1 MMEMDWSALALGL
14 AVGVAASAAF
24 FAGLGWGMR
33 IALKSGRPAII
44 LILSAIMRIRGAAR
58 DRLDRGHVPRPG
70 LAPRLR
76 RRVLHRA
83 HDRHGHRPN
92 RRARRRRPVNLSPD
106 ATIIF
111 EAWGVPINATVFFTW
126 IVMALLTAVSML
138 ITRDLRADVPPDRWR
153 TTLEVIVLGIQS
165 QIEEVARGP
174 SRYLLYYAGTLF
186 LFVAVSNLLLVV
198 PGFTPPTASL
208 STTTA
213 LALSVL
219 IAVPL
224 FGVTSRG
231 LGGYLKT
238 YIEPSVIMLPF
249 NIISEFSRGISLAI
263 RLYGN
268 IMSGA
273 VIAAIL
279 LTVAPFF
286 FPVVM
291 DVLGLLTGMIQAYIF
306 AILATVYI
314 SSATAPP
321 RSSRTEK
328 ETS

>member
-1 MMEMDWSALALGL
+1 M
-14 AVGVAASAAF
+14 
-24 FAGLGWGMR
+24 
-33 IALKSGRPAII
+33 
-44 LILSAIMRIRGAAR
+44 
-58 DRLDRGHVPRPG
+58 
-70 LAPRLR
+70 
-76 RRVLHRA
+76 
-83 HDRHGHRPN
+83 
-92 RRARRRRPVNLSPD
+92 NLSPD
-106 ATIIF
+106 QVIMFQI
-111 EAWGVPINATVFFTW
+111 WDIPINATIFYTW
-126 IVMALLTAVSML
+126 IVMAVLSVGAIL
-138 ITRDLRADVPPDRWR
+138 ITRNLRPDVPPNRWR
-153 TTLEVIVLGIQS
+153 TTLEVIVQGIQG
-165 QIEEVARGP
+165 QIEEVAGRP
-174 SRYLLYYAGTLF
+174 NRQLLYYAGTLF
-186 LFVAVSNLLLVV
+186 LFVAMSNLMLVI
-198 PGFTPPTASL
+198 PGFEPPTASL

-224 FGVTSRG
+224 FGITSRG

-238 YIEPSVIMLPF
+238 YIQPSFIMLPF

-279 LTVAPFF
+279 LSVAPFF

-314 SSATAPP
+314 SNATAPP
-321 RSSRTEK
+321 PQSQPERDIT
-328 ETS
+328 

>member
-1 MMEMDWSALALGL
+1 MT
-14 AVGVAASAAF
+14 
-24 FAGLGWGMR
+24 
-33 IALKSGRPAII
+33 
-44 LILSAIMRIRGAAR
+44 
-58 DRLDRGHVPRPG
+58 
-70 LAPRLR
+70 
-76 RRVLHRA
+76 
-83 HDRHGHRPN
+83 
-92 RRARRRRPVNLSPD
+92 LSPD
-106 ATIIF
+106 QTILF
-111 EAWGVPINATVFFTW
+111 HVWGIAINATVFYTW
-126 IVMALLTAVSML
+126 IVMAVLTLASML
-138 ITRDLRADVPPDRWR
+138 ITRNLRADVPPNRWR
-153 TTLEVIVLGIQS
+153 TALEVIVQGIQG
-165 QIEEVARGP
+165 QIEEVAQGP

-198 PGFTPPTASL
+198 PGFQPPTASL

-224 FGVTSRG
+224 FGITSRG
-231 LGGYLKT
+231 IGGYLKT
-238 YIEPSVIMLPF
+238 YIEPSVVMLPF

-291 DVLGLLTGMIQAYIF
+291 DLLGLLTGMIQAYIF

-314 SSATAPP
+314 STATAQSPP
-321 RSSRTEK
+321 SRPEK
-328 ETS
+328 ETP

>member
-1 MMEMDWSALALGL
+1 M
-14 AVGVAASAAF
+14 
-24 FAGLGWGMR
+24 
-33 IALKSGRPAII
+33 
-44 LILSAIMRIRGAAR
+44 
-58 DRLDRGHVPRPG
+58 
-70 LAPRLR
+70 
-76 RRVLHRA
+76 
-83 HDRHGHRPN
+83 
-92 RRARRRRPVNLSPD
+92 NLSPD
-106 ATIIF
+106 QTVVF
-111 EAWGVPINATVFFTW
+111 SAWGIPINATVFYTW
-126 IVMALLTAVSML
+126 VVVVLLTGVAIV
-138 ITRDLRADVPPDRWR
+138 ITRNLRPDVPPNRWR
-153 TTLEVIVLGIQS
+153 TTLEVIVQGIES
-165 QIEEVARGP
+165 QIEEVAGR
-174 SRYLLYYAGTLF
+174 RERHLLYFAGTLF

-224 FGVTSRG
+224 FGITSRG

-238 YIEPSVIMLPF
+238 YIQPSFIMLPF

-279 LTVAPFF
+279 LSVAPFF

-291 DVLGLLTGMIQAYIF
+291 DVLGLLTGLIQAYIF

-321 RSSRTEK
+321 SNSEK
-328 ETS
+328 ETP